1 MRILDLKPVSGGGG
15 GAVKLVADFDLELT
29 AEVRLLGLRLMEAP
43 DGKRLIYAANA
54 NGGRRTATFSPAL
67 AQAITAAATQQ
78 LQGQVTADEQR
89 RTS

>member
-1 MRILDLKPVSGGGG
+1 
-15 GAVKLVADFDLELT
+15 
-29 AEVRLLGLRLMEAP
+29 MEAP